1 MLGKTN
7 ATVSSGGS
15 GGGGATVQAV
25 NKTGSAI
32 TSGEKVWLNDGGQ
45 VQGSSYQMSGSSG
58 TSTYYVLRNNVIDP
72 TGQYG
77 SKSSSIY
84 SLTGTEATQISTSF
98 SGSYGGFN
106 YYFYD
111 GENEALLLS
120 SVFSPADTQ
129 PSYYNLNNNNT
140 YGLVSMVVIPGYKSN
155 YCMPNS
161 STIKTF
167 DYTTGNLSDAYT
179 LTTPNTDYRRG
190 SLVYLDVYKTLY
202 SLYGSSSGKYWE
214 ITDDGLVEGT
224 WKNPGWFSPVG
235 CTQDCQY
242 IICKSYFSGDASYN
256 LRLLKV
262 NSQFDIVTL
271 TQTEMPADLQD
282 YYGANCSITFNAKT
296 QILTCTKTNSSDYVV
311 MQYSGGSWTKLNID
325 LSTELASYPYWRGCL
340 FLSNDLS
347 RASLNVGTV
356 SNGAYYGRIVN
367 LTAQTG
373 YIAQNY
379 ATYNVNSDTITGY
392 AAENAA
398 MDASFEANVAGAVS

>member
-15 GGGGATVQAV
+15 GGGGATVTAV
-25 NKTGSAI
+25 NKTGSTI
-32 TSGEKVWLNDGGQ
+32 STGQKVWLNDGGQ
-45 VQGSSYQMSGSSG
+45 VQGSSYQMYGSSG
-58 TSTYYVLRNNVIDP
+58 TSTYYLIYNNVIDP

-77 SKSSSIY
+77 SNGSSIY

-98 SGSYGGFN
+98 SGSCSGFN

-120 SVFSPADTQ
+120 SVFSPADVQ
-129 PSYYNLNNNNT
+129 PSYYNLNNNNI

-161 STIKTF
+161 STIQTF
-167 DYTTGNLSDAYT
+167 DYTTGNLSNAYT
-179 LTTPNTDYRRG
+179 LTTPNTNYRRG

-202 SLYGSSSGKYWE
+202 SIYGSSGKYWE

-224 WKNPGWFSPVG
+224 WTPSDNFYPIG

-242 IICKSYFSGDASYN
+242 IICKSSFLGGAEYN

-262 NSQFDIVTL
+262 NSQLDIVAL
-271 TQTEMPADLQD
+271 TQNEMPADLQD
-282 YYGANCSITFNAKT
+282 YYEARCSITFNAKT

-325 LSTELASYPYWRGCL
+325 LSAELTSYPYWRGCL
-340 FLSNDLS
+340 FLSDDLS
-347 RASLNVGTV
+347 RASLNVGKV

-398 MDASFEANVAGAVS
+398 MDASFTANVAGAVS

>member
-7 ATVSSGGS
+7 ATVSTGGS
-15 GGGGATVQAV
+15 GGGATVQAV
-25 NKTGSAI
+25 NKTGSTI
-32 TSGEKVWLNDGGQ
+32 STGQKVWLNDGGQ
-45 VQGSSYQMSGSSG
+45 VQGSSYQMYGSSG
-58 TSTYYVLRNNVIDP
+58 TSTYYQLHNNVIDP
-72 TGQYG
+72 SGQYG
-77 SKSSSIY
+77 SRGSRVY

-98 SGSYGGFN
+98 SGSYGAFN

-120 SVFSPADTQ
+120 NVFSPADTQ
-129 PSYYNLNNNNT
+129 PSYYNLNNNNI
-140 YGLVSMVVIPGYKSN
+140 YGLASVVVIPGYKSN

-161 STIKTF
+161 STIQTF
-167 DYTTGNLSDAYT
+167 DYTTGTLSDAYT
-179 LTTPNTDYRRG
+179 LTMANTNYRRG
-190 SLVYLDVYKTLY
+190 VLVYLDIYKTIYNIY
-202 SLYGSSSGKYWE
+202 SDNKYWE
-214 ITDDGLVEGT
+214 ITNEGLVEGT
-224 WKNPGWFSPVG
+224 WTPPGGFYPIG
-235 CTQDCQY
+235 CTQDSQY
-242 IICKSYFSGDASYN
+242 IICKDSSQASANYN

-262 NSQFDIVTL
+262 NSQFDIVAL

-282 YYGANCSITFNAKT
+282 YYEADCSITFNTKT
-296 QILTCTKTNSSDYVV
+296 QILTCTKTGSSDYVV

-325 LSTELASYPYWRGCL
+325 LSTELASYPYWRGGL
-340 FLSNDLS
+340 FLSDDLS

-398 MDASFEANVAGAVS
+398 TDASFEANVAGAVS